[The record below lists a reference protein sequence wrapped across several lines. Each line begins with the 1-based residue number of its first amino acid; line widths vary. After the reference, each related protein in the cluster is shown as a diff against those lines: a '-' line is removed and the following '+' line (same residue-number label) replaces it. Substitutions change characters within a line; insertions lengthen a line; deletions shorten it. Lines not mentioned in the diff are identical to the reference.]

1 MLADAWGTELG
12 LPEELLSTMA
22 LVELPSLLPPP
33 LGYEEAERVQNALYL
48 QGIEVPVKALNGR
61 LYVRAWALEG
71 PKLGAEVRH
80 FGPHLQPHRGAWA
93 LEKVP

>member
-71 PKLGAEVRH
+71 P
-80 FGPHLQPHRGAWA
+80 FRGRSEAFRPTSTTTSR
-93 LEKVP
+93 LMGIGKVS